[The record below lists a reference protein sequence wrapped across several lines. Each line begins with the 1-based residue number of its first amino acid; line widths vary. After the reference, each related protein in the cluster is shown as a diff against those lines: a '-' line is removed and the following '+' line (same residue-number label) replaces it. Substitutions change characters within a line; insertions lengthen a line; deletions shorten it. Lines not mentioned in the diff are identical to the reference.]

1 MQLLMLNIQQKIKF
15 SEHAV
20 LYDMLIPEDN
30 KYRLIDELI
39 DFSFIY
45 DEIKDKYC
53 PDNGRTAADPIMLF
67 KYLMIKVIDNFSD
80 VDVVEHS
87 RYDLSYKRFLGL
99 MPEDDVIDPSLL
111 TKFRRQ
117 RLKDVDLL
125 DMLIGK
131 TVGVA
136 LDKGI
141 IKTKTI
147 IVDATHTVSR
157 ANALSPIDVLKMRSK
172 EVRDRICRWPG
183 NEGIELPVLNDDD
196 NLIHELDSCEALLS
210 IVMADPMLYENPAFK
225 EAINYLAEGID
236 DVRHHHSISYDR
248 EARVGHKSAETS
260 FIGYKTHLAMTP
272 ERIITAATVTTGEKD
287 DGKQL
292 PDLVAKTQG
301 VGIDVDTIVGD
312 AAYSGKDNLI
322 MARENGISVVA
333 KLNPMITQGQIKET
347 TAFDTKFSY
356 NKDADNYACPAG
368 LMSTAKDIRRD
379 KDKPNKNHSIRYR
392 WNRYKCAM
400 CEHRDICLAGRAYKS
415 ITVRVISDEHKE
427 QMAFQNT
434 EQFRRLSR
442 ERYKIEAKNAE
453 LKNAHGYN
461 RAESYGIS
469 ALELQGAVTIFVV
482 NLKRIMKMMQNKRE

>member
-1 MQLLMLNIQQKIKF
+1 MLNTQQKIKF

-20 LYDMLIPEDN
+20 LYDMLIPKDN

-45 DEIKDKYC
+45 EELKDKYC

-67 KYLMIKVIDNFSD
+67 KYLMIKVIENLSD

-99 MPEDDVIDPSLL
+99 MPEDGVIDPSLL

-117 RLKDVDLL
+117 RLKDVNLL

-136 LDKGI
+136 MEKGI

-147 IVDATHTVSR
+147 IVDATHTISR
-157 ANALSPIDVLKMRSK
+157 ANALSPIEVLKLRSK
-172 EVRDRICRWPG
+172 EVRDRICKWPG
-183 NEGIELPVLNDDD
+183 NEGIDLPTLNCDD
-196 NLIHELDSCEALLS
+196 NLLHELDSCEALLS
-210 IVMADPMLYENPAFK
+210 FVMADPMLYENPAFK
-225 EAINYLAEGID
+225 EAINYLAEGVD

-260 FIGYKTHLAMTP
+260 FIGYKTHIAMTP

-292 PDLVAKTQG
+292 PDLLAKTQG
-301 VGIDVDTIVGD
+301 AGVDVDTIVGD

-322 MARENGISVVA
+322 MAKESDISVVA
-333 KLNPMITQGQIKET
+333 KLNGMIAQGHVNTKT
-347 TAFDTKFSY
+347 DFDTRFEY
-356 NKDADNYACPAG
+356 NKDADRFICPAG
-368 LMSTAKDIRRD
+368 VLSSNGSVKID
-379 KDKPNKNHSIRYR
+379 KDKPNINHRVRYR
-392 WNRYKCAM
+392 WTPTSCQTCGMRDECLHGSKIKTMNIRLVSE
-400 CEHRDICLAGRAYKS
+400 EHR
-415 ITVRVISDEHKE
+415 E
-427 QMAFQNT
+427 QMEFQKT
-434 EQFRRLSR
+434 EKFRQLSR
-442 ERYKIEAKNAE
+442 ERYKIEAKNSE
-453 LKNAHGYN
+453 LKNAHGYD
-461 RAESYGIS
+461 RADSYGIS
-469 ALELQGAVTIFVV
+469 ALELQGAMTIFVV
-482 NLKRIMKMMQNKRE
+482 NLKRIIKMMAK